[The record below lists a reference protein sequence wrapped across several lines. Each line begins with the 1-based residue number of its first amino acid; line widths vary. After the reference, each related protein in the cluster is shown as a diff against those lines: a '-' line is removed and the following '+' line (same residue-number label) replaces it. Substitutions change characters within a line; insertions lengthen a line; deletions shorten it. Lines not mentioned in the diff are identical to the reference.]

1 MFGIRNDFCL
11 TDFAVKIP
19 KIYTLW
25 QRFFPLAFEVFPH
38 VTFDLFD
45 HPSGLVIR
53 RGQWEYLFHVLPPLC
68 RAWSFL
74 SRISLRYFKAFDMAI
89 ETFAGNFP
97 SIHRSAFVAAS
108 ADIIGRVTLHE
119 ESSVWYQATLRGD
132 INEIVIGPRS
142 NVQDNAVIH
151 LSDDHGCYIGELV
164 TVGHSAILH
173 ACTVKDEVLIG
184 MGSIVLDGSVIGE
197 RSIIGAGALVTGG
210 TIIPPG
216 SLVLG
221 SPAKVVRTLSLD
233 EQAKIKNWAEK
244 YVLGSRIYLERK

>member
-1 MFGIRNDFCL
+1 
-11 TDFAVKIP
+11 
-19 KIYTLW
+19 
-25 QRFFPLAFEVFPH
+25 
-38 VTFDLFD
+38 
-45 HPSGLVIR
+45 
-53 RGQWEYLFHVLPPLC
+53 
-68 RAWSFL
+68 
-74 SRISLRYFKAFDMAI
+74 
-89 ETFAGNFP
+89 
-97 SIHRSAFVAAS
+97 
-108 ADIIGRVTLHE
+108 
-119 ESSVWYQATLRGD
+119 
-132 INEIVIGPRS
+132 
-142 NVQDNAVIH
+142 VQDNAVIH

-184 MGSIVLDGSVIGE
+184 MGSIVLDGAVIGE

-244 YVLGSRIYLERK
+244 YVLGSRIYLERKSGRWVYSYDKNGLLIRSSPRVVAGP